1 MRRVIALLL
10 CGLAGVAGAQDS
22 VVIYR
27 CTDAGGTVSVQN
39 DIPCP
44 KGSGQQRRVIET
56 VRPPSQ
62 PYVPPPRAAK
72 LVPVV
77 PVVPA
82 SAAATPE
89 KPAVDDAESNHAA
102 IELQPPPPLF
112 ACRTW
117 NREDYL
123 SDDPT
128 PAKRC
133 AVLRTIGVDGDPTR
147 GAGTACETVRDTCTP
162 VPAPQRCERWQQ
174 HSRDTEAML
183 LFGRAEDPAAT
194 RLELERIAA
203 IIRSSDCAPQRGAP

>member
-39 DIPCP
+39 DVPCP
-44 KGSGQQRRVIET
+44 KGSEQQRRVIET
-56 VRPPSQ
+56 VPPPSR
-62 PYVPPPRAAK
+62 PYVPPPRAAQ

-77 PVVPA
+77 PV
-82 SAAATPE
+82 SAPATPG
-89 KPAVDDAESNHAA
+89 KPAADDAEPDRAA
-102 IELQPPPPLF
+102 IELLPPPPLF

-133 AVLRTIGVDGDPTR
+133 ALLRTIGVDGDPTR

-162 VPAPQRCERWQQ
+162 VPEPQRCERWQQ

-183 LFGRAEDPAAT
+183 LFGRADDPAAT

-203 IIRSSDCAPQRGAP
+203 IIRHSDCGPQRGEP